1 MPDTPHLRGKSAGLR
16 PRLGWR
22 PKVATAVVLLIPTVL
37 SHALAAYAMSMDA
50 RPKSVRIG
58 TPYQLRSET
67 IMRGHCPGCT
77 ETSVP
82 AMSDAILHFKL
93 VTSGKEQAIELAGD
107 AQFVS
112 PVTGVLHFVSA
123 QPSSAHTAHYQ
134 EKCPGITFSGADST
148 FDIEEIYHEQ

>member
-1 MPDTPHLRGKSAGLR
+1 M
-16 PRLGWR
+16 
-22 PKVATAVVLLIPTVL
+22 L

-50 RPKSVRIG
+50 RPKSVKIG

-77 ETSVP
+77 ETTVP
-82 AMSDAILHFKL
+82 AMADAILHFQL
-93 VTSGKEQAIELAGD
+93 VTAGKEQAITLAGD

-123 QPSSAHTAHYQ
+123 EPSPEHTARYKS
-134 EKCPGITFSGADST
+134 ECPGITFSGADST
-148 FDIEEIYHEQ
+148 FDIEEIYHER